1 MPLLGNGILFLQAR
15 QKLFAWFVK
24 CQRQFGYETFQVAVP
39 TLPPGIVIN
48 DPRNLEFI
56 FKNEGSLI
64 IKGSFVK
71 GMLWDL
77 FGHGIVNADGDV
89 WRTQRKA
96 GLSFLNTANIRV
108 LTDVALPQYLDDTL
122 SHLRKQATDKTVD
135 LQAVF
140 HELTS
145 CIMGRMAY
153 NMEMHADDEF
163 SMAFDYA
170 SGATTER
177 FQNPLWFITE
187 AIAGSADLRKS
198 LAVVKAFGRR
208 IVSAAVAD
216 RKAQH
221 GAKDGSKSSTATT
234 SSPSNSSLADSK
246 INEVSGSLIQSLLDA
261 ISDQEVVADAALNYL
276 SAGTLNSHLSL
287 FVSLH

>member
-1 MPLLGNGILFLQAR
+1 
-15 QKLFAWFVK
+15 
-24 CQRQFGYETFQVAVP
+24 
-39 TLPPGIVIN
+39 
-48 DPRNLEFI
+48 
-56 FKNEGSLI
+56 
-64 IKGSFVK
+64 
-71 GMLWDL
+71 MLWDL
-77 FGHGIVNADGDV
+77 FGHGIVNADGDI

-108 LTDVALPQYLDDTL
+108 LTDVALPQYLADTL
-122 SHLRKQATDKTVD
+122 GHLRKQAKDKAANKTVD

-170 SGATTER
+170 SGITTER

-198 LAVVKAFGRR
+198 LAIVKAFGRR
-208 IVSAAVAD
+208 IVSTAVAD

-221 GAKDGSKSSTATT
+221 GGVKDGGMSTLSSSTPIP
-234 SSPSNSSLADSK
+234 SSNSLADSK

-261 ISDQEVVADAALNYL
+261 ISDQDIVADAALNYL
-276 SAGTLNSHLSL
+276 SAGTLK
-287 FVSLH
+287 LHSPFASSTPTNTYRTRHCRPRLDMDILHAHEAPRDCRQDPPRGPGRALYGRQQRRR